1 MAINRNTTFNPNDMN
16 FMDRDFGDSDM
27 DNQGKGR
34 VRKAIKLIFAPMK
47 GLAKG
52 FIDKALE
59 DNLSNLEDAKDLAS
73 SFASAFGEE
82 YDKFKKDAK
91 ELGSSAKELLPN
103 SIRSKFKGAFEDEES
118 SSSSD
123 SIYISG
129 GRFFWGVLFRADA
142 SLDSWKRF
150 CISYIRGRSRE
161 AGR

>member
-1 MAINRNTTFNPNDMN
+1 
-16 FMDRDFGDSDM
+16 
-27 DNQGKGR
+27 
-34 VRKAIKLIFAPMK
+34 MK

-103 SIRSKFKGAFEDEES
+103 SVRSKFKGAFEDEES
-118 SSSSD
+118 SSSSGD
-123 SIYISG
+123 SAANEIRSAMTSIFSRTTSQQASMTSAMMKSAAADRAVSHAYMKLNASALSSVNQSAASIDY
-129 GRFFWGVLFRADA
+129 FFF
-142 SLDSWKRF
+142 
-150 CISYIRGRSRE
+150 
-161 AGR
+161 